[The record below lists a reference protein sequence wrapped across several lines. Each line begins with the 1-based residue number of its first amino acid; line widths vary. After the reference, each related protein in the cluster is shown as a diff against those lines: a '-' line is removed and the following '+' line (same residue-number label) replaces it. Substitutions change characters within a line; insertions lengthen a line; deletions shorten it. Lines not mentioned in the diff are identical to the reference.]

1 MQRWQVVISTV
12 FLSAL
17 TGCGAGSFGPLSSRD
32 KPVLQSIIVT
42 PASTTLSV
50 GQTQQ
55 FTATGLYS
63 DNSSRNLTNSVSW
76 TSSNTSEVTISGS
89 GLATSA
95 SVGSVTISALQ
106 ANITGNA
113 TLTINSAGLISI
125 EVTPSAVSV
134 ASGAM
139 FQFTALGTF
148 TDGSKK
154 DITSAITWSSSN
166 SAVASVDL
174 NEVPGLAKGLTPGTS
189 IISAYIGALS
199 SRATLTVND
208 AALVSISLAPEDPT
222 LPLGTEQ
229 QITAQGTYS
238 DQSTHDI
245 THTVTWSSSD
255 SDVVSVSGSGLAT
268 ARAFGSVT
276 VTASSGPIVATTT
289 ISASAAG
296 LKSMTIRPGNAKIA
310 QNTSQQFWAEGIF
323 SDGSTRNVTGQVS
336 WTSSNSNVA
345 KMIGKGLA
353 KATSPG
359 ATTITATMGSNSVS
373 ITLGVTDAT
382 IVAITVTPADRTI
395 APMTKA
401 AFAASGVF
409 SDSTRQV
416 ITRDVVWT
424 FSDTTVATV
433 LGNVGT
439 AVGTGTT
446 NISAAFGG
454 IAHSVAL
461 HVSSVSLVALSVSPA
476 TAVLAPGTYIS
487 CTAVAQFSDGT
498 YQSVTDVVNWTS
510 SASGVVSVN
519 ASGEATAESS
529 GPAIITAQLGSVTAT
544 AALEVDSTPLAS
556 VQITPQ
562 VVTIPSKTVV
572 DFVATGIFADGN
584 TQDLTSLVSWTS
596 SQLTVATISDGI
608 STPGEATGI
617 APGTAVIT
625 ALFKGL
631 VGTASLTVR

>member
-1 MQRWQVVISTV
+1 MKRWQVVISAV
-12 FLSAL
+12 FLSVLA
-17 TGCGAGSFGPLSSRD
+17 GCGAGSFGPRSSRNQ
-32 KPVLQSIIVT
+32 PVLQSILVT

-76 TSSNTSEVTISGS
+76 VSSNTSEVRMSSS
-89 GLATSA
+89 GLATSDA
-95 SVGSVTISALQ
+95 VGSVTISALQ
-106 ANITGNA
+106 ANIVGNA
-113 TLTINSAGLISI
+113 SLTIKSAGLISMEI
-125 EVTPSAVSV
+125 TPSAVSV
-134 ASGAM
+134 DSGAT
-139 FQFTALGTF
+139 FQFTAMGSF

-154 DITSAITWSSSN
+154 NITSAVTWSSSN
-166 SAVASVDL
+166 SAVATIDL
-174 NEVPGLAKGLTPGTS
+174 NEIPGLAKGLTPGLSTV
-189 IISAYIGALS
+189 SAYAGALS
-199 SRATLTVND
+199 SSATLTVNN
-208 AALVSISLAPEDPT
+208 AALVSISVAPEDPT

-229 QITAQGTYS
+229 QFAAEGTYS

-245 THTVTWSSSD
+245 TNTVTWSSSD
-255 SDVVSVSGSGLAT
+255 SDVLSVSASGLAT

-276 VTASSGPIVATTT
+276 VTASLDQIVATTT
-289 ISASAAG
+289 ISVSAAG
-296 LKSMTIRPGNAKIA
+296 LKAMTIRPGNAKIA

-323 SDGSTRNVTGQVS
+323 ADGSTRNVTGQVS
-336 WTSSNSNVA
+336 WTSSNSSVA
-345 KMIGKGLA
+345 KMMGKGLA
-353 KATSPG
+353 KATAPG
-359 ATTITATMGSNSVS
+359 MTTITAAMGSTSVS
-373 ITLGVTDAT
+373 VTLDVTTAT
-382 IVAITVTPADRTI
+382 IVGITVTPADRTI
-395 APMTKA
+395 APMTRA

-424 FSDTTVATV
+424 SSDTTVATV

-476 TAVLAPGTYIS
+476 TTVLAPGTYIS
-487 CTAVAQFSDGT
+487 CTAVAQFSDGS
-498 YQSVTDVVNWTS
+498 YQAVTDVVNWTS
-510 SASGVVSVN
+510 SASAVVSVN
-519 ASGEATAESS
+519 ASGVATAESS
-529 GPAIITAQLGSVTAT
+529 GSAIITAQLGSVTGT
-544 AALEVDSTPLAS
+544 AALEVDSAPLAS

-562 VVTIPSKTVV
+562 VVTILSKTVV
-572 DFVATGIFADGN
+572 DFVATGIFSDGN
-584 TQDLTSLVSWTS
+584 TQDLTSMVSWTS
-596 SQLTVATISDGI
+596 SQLTVATISDGV